1 MARVLLFCLSVC
13 IAVAA
18 SAQTYPSRPIK
29 VIVPYAP
36 GGTTDVVAR
45 QVGERLAKILGQA
58 VVVENRAGG
67 NTNIG
72 TEAVARSTPDG
83 YTLLFTNDATFIL
96 NPLLFSNLPYNVRKD
111 LVPVATVTY
120 VALALVVNAN
130 LPVKS
135 MKELVAYTQANKGKL
150 GYGSFGVGSQP
161 HLLGEM
167 YKRLTNSDIAHIP
180 YKGAAPAVTD
190 VLGEQILF
198 TFPAFPTI
206 QGHLKAGK
214 LRVIGVTGDRRVPW
228 VPDVPTFTEAG
239 YKEMDIGAWYAF
251 LAPAGT
257 PKEIVA
263 KLNSAINEVLNDKEF
278 VDKNMTSQGMA
289 PMAMSPEQF
298 ARLMEAETE
307 RMAQIVKLSG
317 AKVE

>member
-1 MARVLLFCLSVC
+1 MKRVLTFCFLLLCSGAIC
-13 IAVAA
+13 
-18 SAQTYPSRPIK
+18 AQSYPSRPIK

-45 QVGERLAKILGQA
+45 QVGERLAKKLNQA
-58 VVVENRAGG
+58 VIIDNKAGG

-72 TEAVARSTPDG
+72 TQEAARSAPDG

-96 NPLLFSNLPYNVRKD
+96 NPLLFSSLPYDVKKD

-120 VALALVVNAN
+120 VALALVVNGN
-130 LPVKS
+130 LPVKD
-135 MKELVAYTQANKGKL
+135 MKEFVAYTQANKGKL
-150 GYGSFGVGSQP
+150 AYGSFGVGSQP

-167 YKRLTNSDIAHIP
+167 YKKLTNTDIAHVP

-214 LRVIGVTGDRRVPW
+214 LKVIGVTGTKRVPW
-228 VPDVPTFTEAG
+228 VPDVQTFTEAG
-239 YKEMDIGAWYAF
+239 YKDMDIGAWYAYF
-251 LAPAGT
+251 APAGT
-257 PKEIVA
+257 PKDIIA
-263 KLNSAINEVLNDKEF
+263 KLNAAVNEILADKEF
-278 VDKNMTSQGMA
+278 VDKNMTAQGME
-289 PMAMSPEQF
+289 PMAMTPEQF
-298 ARLMEAETE
+298 AKLLDAETE
-307 RMAQIVKLSG
+307 RMGRIVKLSG